1 MQIAKKKKKKLTK
14 DLWEV
19 NQEYVVSIN
28 QERGEIQEGVISS
41 RHVMQNDLVT
51 EKT

>member
-1 MQIAKKKKKKLTK
+1 MQIAKKKKKLTK

-41 RHVMQNDLVT
+41 IMWC
-51 EKT
+51 KMI